1 MIFCKLDW
9 SNIGII
15 PNCCKLEVPSSIFNA
30 LCQKVSILIE
40 VWELYLFF
48 DWSYFVYIKVNK
60 LTFYNF
66 YHFLGFFC
74 LCKAIKKKFKSFPF
88 FYWHLVAWRW
98 TTLCKTSKRRFY
110 FETNQ
115 NIFINSSGS
124 CFILLSQWTYFP
136 RKLFE
141 EIWCSKPIV

>member
-30 LCQKVSILIE
+30 LCQKVSILTE
-40 VWELYLFF
+40 VWELYSFF

-66 YHFLGFFC
+66 YHFLGFLW

-88 FYWHLVAWRW
+88 FYWHLVVWRW
-98 TTLCKTSKRRFY
+98 TTLCKTSKRRLH
-110 FETNQ
+110 FETHQ
-115 NIFINSSGS
+115 TIFINKWRYFSKWLL
-124 CFILLSQWTYFP
+124 CFWLVWKQN
-136 RKLFE
+136 
-141 EIWCSKPIV
+141 

>member
-1 MIFCKLDW
+1 MIFCKLIW

-15 PNCCKLEVPSSIFNA
+15 PICCKLDVPSSIFNA

-40 VWELYLFF
+40 VWELYSFF

-88 FYWHLVAWRW
+88 FYWHLVVWR
-98 TTLCKTSKRRFY
+98 LHYVKHLKEDY
-110 FETNQ
+110 
-115 NIFINSSGS
+115 
-124 CFILLSQWTYFP
+124 IL
-136 RKLFE
+136 
-141 EIWCSKPIV
+141 KPIRLFLSISGYFSKWLLCFWLVWKQN